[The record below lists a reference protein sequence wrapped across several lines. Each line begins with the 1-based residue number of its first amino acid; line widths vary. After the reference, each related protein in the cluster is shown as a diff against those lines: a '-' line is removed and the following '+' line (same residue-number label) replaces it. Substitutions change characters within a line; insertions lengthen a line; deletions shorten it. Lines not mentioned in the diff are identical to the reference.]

1 MDCSLKLFKV
11 LKKGKYFERLNAC
24 IRNYVAYK
32 LRPAAAIVR
41 INAAAIRTLRVSSCP
56 STVCLP
62 ETSSSLLAKFHLNHL
77 HQIRLQSSPPLAVRI
92 GDTFA
97 ADGSHSRSCSEWW
110 TGEYFPIVQHGAESV
125 LDFQL
130 VCYNII
136 FGIDFRYHWNFTVQN
151 AVDSPLEFRLDSRR
165 STASGHTSSKVD
177 SRLTAELSN
186 CFLVDV
192 WVAS

>member
-11 LKKGKYFERLNAC
+11 LKKGKYFERRNAC

-41 INAAAIRTLRVSSCP
+41 INAAAIRTLRVSSCPAP

-130 VCYNII
+130 VLQHH
-136 FGIDFRYHWNFTVQN
+136 FRYWFSLSLKFHCAKCCRFSTWI
-151 AVDSPLEFRLDSRR
+151 PLGFSALHCIR
-165 STASGHTSSKVD
+165 THFV
-177 SRLTAELSN
+177 
-186 CFLVDV
+186 
-192 WVAS
+192 